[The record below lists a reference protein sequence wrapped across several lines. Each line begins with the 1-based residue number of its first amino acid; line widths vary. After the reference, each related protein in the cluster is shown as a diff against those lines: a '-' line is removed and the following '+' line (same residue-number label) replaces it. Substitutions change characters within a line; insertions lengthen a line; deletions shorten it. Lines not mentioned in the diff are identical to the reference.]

1 MPQPLQKVRTVVSIH
16 AVRHAAATL
25 LEVMDDLYLETTQTV
40 STDPPVRGALGKV
53 LDQTEKLGSVESK

>member
-1 MPQPLQKVRTVVSIH
+1 MSQPLQKVRTVVSIH

-53 LDQTEKLGSVESK
+53 RRCREQNEKMTIY